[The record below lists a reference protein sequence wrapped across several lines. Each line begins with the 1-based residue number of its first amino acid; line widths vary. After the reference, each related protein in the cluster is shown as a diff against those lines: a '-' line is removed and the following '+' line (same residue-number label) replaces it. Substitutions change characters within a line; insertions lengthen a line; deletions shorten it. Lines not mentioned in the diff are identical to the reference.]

1 MSHLPLVVLP
11 HHKLLL
17 VEAVV
22 TPVVTSNKSSWFSA
36 VTQQSVSLVW
46 SRTICT
52 TRSLRIMSRRSWTCT
67 RASRMWTSS
76 SSASRSTILPV
87 MSTWVWTER
96 FSTRELIASWSA
108 WPATNSQA
116 LIILTS
122 GAMRSQK
129 SSPRSLSCSF
139 WRRATWLTLSQK
151 IRLSYLMLWR
161 PRARLEVSKVPARPH
176 PKSGRT
182 SMCTRPSTRPWSLH
196 SSQRTCGEYELDAT
210 KRLLSGLRARPLTKQ
225 LSDFTENYWNQ
236 EKQAH
241 VMRSFAK

>member
-1 MSHLPLVVLP
+1 MHPPEEMPLLLPDR
-11 HHKLLL
+11 KLLL
-17 VEAVV
+17 LVV
-22 TPVVTSNKSSWFSA
+22 APAVVTSNKSSWFSA
-36 VTQQSVSLVW
+36 ATQQSVSLVW

-52 TRSLRIMSRRSWTCT
+52 TRSLRTMSRRSWTCT

-108 WPATNSQA
+108 WPATKSQA

-139 WRRATWLTLSQK
+139 WLRAIWLTWSQKKMLSSLILWRRRA
-151 IRLSYLMLWR
+151 R
-161 PRARLEVSKVPARPH
+161 PAVSKVPARPH

-182 SMCTRPSTRPWSLH
+182 SMCTRPSTRPWSLLT
-196 SSQRTCGEYELDAT
+196 SQRIWVCELDAL
-210 KRLLSGLRARPLTKQ
+210 KRSLTGLKVRPLTKH